1 MSGLKANNAM
11 KNSDENQEKSGH
23 KVEYVYVCTC
33 RLEYRSFPAL
43 YLHHKLK
50 HGSILRSTFRES
62 MTKKTLWKGLKKI
75 VVFEFPEESGDEG
88 DECSEG
94 EFKIGQST
102 KEDKN
107 KEES

>member
-1 MSGLKANNAM
+1 MSGKKEGNVAG
-11 KNSDENQEKSGH
+11 NSDENPEKGAH

-75 VVFEFPEESGDEG
+75 VMF
-88 DECSEG
+88 
-94 EFKIGQST
+94 
-102 KEDKN
+102 
-107 KEES
+107 